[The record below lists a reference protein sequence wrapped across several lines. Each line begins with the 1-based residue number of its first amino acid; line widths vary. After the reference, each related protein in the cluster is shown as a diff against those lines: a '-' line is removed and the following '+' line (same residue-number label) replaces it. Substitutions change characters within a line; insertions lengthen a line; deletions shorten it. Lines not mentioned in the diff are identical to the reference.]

1 MKNFLN
7 LSFNFFLKNLG
18 IDLGTA
24 NTIIYV
30 DGKGYAVNEPSVI
43 AYKENSSVL
52 AVGHPA
58 KEMMGRTHQG
68 IKVVRP
74 MADGV
79 IADFEAGEDL
89 IKSFINMAEVPG
101 FLVNRIVVG
110 VPSGVTSVEKKAV
123 IDSAHVAGARQVYL
137 VSEPM
142 AAAIGMGLDVFG
154 SDAHM
159 IVDIGGGTTDIAVI
173 NYGGIVLDNT
183 IRIASDEM
191 DEALVRFMRN
201 RYNLAIGEKTAEHIK
216 IHHGTVNGS
225 YTKFEIRGIDTVENI
240 PRAITVSS
248 SIFRTA
254 FEPVLAAISDAI
266 VETLEQLP
274 PELAGDIVDRGI
286 VFAGG
291 GSMLK
296 GLDGWLREKLNIPV
310 SQPDNALFCVAEG
323 TRKILEDFDEYKSL
337 LLN

>member
-1 MKNFLN
+1 MKNFLH
-7 LSFNFFLKNLG
+7 SFNFFLKNLG

-24 NTIIYV
+24 NTIVYV
-30 DGKGYAVNEPSVI
+30 DGKGYAVNEPSII
-43 AYKENSSVL
+43 AYKENNSVL

-58 KEMMGRTHQG
+58 KEMMGRAHQG
-68 IKVVRP
+68 IKVIRP

-101 FLVNRIVVG
+101 FLINRVVVG

-123 IDSAHVAGARQVYL
+123 IESAHAAGARHVYL

-142 AAAIGMGLDVFG
+142 AAAIGMGMDVMSG
-154 SDAHM
+154 DAHM

-173 NYGGIVLDNT
+173 NYGGIVIDNT

-201 RYNLAIGEKTAEHIK
+201 RYNLSIGEKTAESIK
-216 IHHGTVNGS
+216 IQHGTVNGT
-225 YTKFEIRGIDTVENI
+225 YTKFEIRGIDTVDNI
-240 PRAITVSS
+240 PRAITLSS
-248 SIFRTA
+248 SIFKTA
-254 FEPVLAAISDAI
+254 FESVLNAISDAI
-266 VETLEQLP
+266 IETLEQLP

-310 SQPDNALFCVAEG
+310 SRPDNALFCVAEG
-323 TRKILEDFDEYKSL
+323 TRKILEDFDEYKSI

>member
-1 MKNFLN
+1 MKNFIH
-7 LSFNFFLKNLG
+7 SFNFFLKNLG

-24 NTIIYV
+24 NTIVYV
-30 DGKGYAVNEPSVI
+30 DGKGYAVNEPSII
-43 AYKENSSVL
+43 AYKDNSSVY

-58 KEMMGRTHQG
+58 KEMMGRTHKG
-68 IKVVRP
+68 IRVIRP
-74 MADGV
+74 MSDGV

-101 FLVNRIVVG
+101 FLINRIVIG
-110 VPSGVTSVEKKAV
+110 VPTGVTSVEKKAV
-123 IDSAHVAGARQVYL
+123 VESAHVAGARHVFL

-142 AAAIGMGLDVFG
+142 AAAIGMGLDVLG

-173 NYGGIVLDNT
+173 NYGGIVIDNT
-183 IRIASDEM
+183 IRVASDEM

-201 RYNLAIGEKTAEHIK
+201 RYNLAIGGKTAENVK

-240 PRAITVSS
+240 PRAITLSS
-248 SIFRTA
+248 SIFKSAFDSVLTA
-254 FEPVLAAISDAI
+254 ITDAI
-266 VETLEQLP
+266 IETLEKLP
-274 PELAGDIVDRGI
+274 PELAGDICDRGI
-286 VFAGG
+286 IFAGG
-291 GSMLK
+291 GSLLK
-296 GLDGWLREKLNIPV
+296 GLDGCLRERLKIPV
-310 SQPDNALFCVAEG
+310 SKPDNALFCVAEG
-323 TRKILEDFDEYKSL
+323 TRKILEDFDEYKSI